1 LIEVLKYFIPYLKGY
16 KKEYIFIVF
25 GIIATT
31 TATVFTAH
39 IIKPILDDIFIAKDE
54 SMLMI
59 IPFFLVLIYFVKSV
73 GKYIQAYF
81 TAFIGESVVMRL
93 RNKMLEKI
101 LNFDLGYINSI
112 RNGELISR
120 INGDIM
126 RVRYIVS
133 DMMPELI
140 REIITILALV
150 GYVIYQNP
158 VLAFYTLVILPLT
171 FYPLTILAKKMKSTS
186 KDSQEKSADLISKVN
201 ELFNNIEIVKANH
214 TEKIELKAFDKEN
227 KALFKIT
234 MRGTKIFQFVSPM
247 METYTS
253 LSIALV
259 IIFGGQSVID
269 GEMTVGTFFAF
280 LTAIGLLFDPI
291 KKVSALFNKMQDGV
305 SATERIIG
313 ILSVETKIVSGD
325 RRLEKI
331 ETIQFQ
337 KVGFSFGEKTV
348 LYNIDLDIFQGQK
361 IALVGDSGGGK
372 STILNLLLRFYDR
385 DTGEILINGRDIKEY
400 SFESLRNEVSLVSQ
414 RIYIFNDTVLNNI
427 AYGKKVDRERV
438 LNALKI
444 AEALD
449 FVENMIDGI
458 DTVLD
463 EFGTNLSGG
472 QRQRIAL
479 ARAIYRNS
487 SLLILDEATSSL
499 DNRVEK
505 NILENLEAVIKDKIV
520 ITVAHRLSTIH
531 SSDEIILFSDGNI
544 LAKGN
549 HQELLESSK
558 EYLRLNR

>member
-1 LIEVLKYFIPYLKGY
+1 VLKYFIPYLKGY

>member
-1 LIEVLKYFIPYLKGY
+1 MLKYFIPYLKGY